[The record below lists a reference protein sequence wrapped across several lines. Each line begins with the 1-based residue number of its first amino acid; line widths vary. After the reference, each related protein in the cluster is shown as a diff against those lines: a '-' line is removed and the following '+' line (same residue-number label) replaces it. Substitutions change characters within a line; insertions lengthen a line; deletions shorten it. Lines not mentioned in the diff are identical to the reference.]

1 MLLILIF
8 TYILAE
14 SAYEG
19 PSRLLTRIES
29 RISENVPSST
39 PIEPKVDL
47 REILLTNYD
56 KNLATKIGIK
66 DFLPTQLMSSA
77 VRDNEANK
85 SDEPVKELEF
95 IPFEKIDQRYPR
107 FKLIHFFHLL
117 LSII

>member
-1 MLLILIF
+1 M
-8 TYILAE
+8 
-14 SAYEG
+14 
-19 PSRLLTRIES
+19 TRIES

-77 VRDNEANK
+77 VRDNETNK

-107 FKLIHFFHLL
+107 FKLILFVIYLFQ
-117 LSII
+117 S